1 MEKKKSYIIKLKV
14 DPDNDD
20 VISISQTCCPW
31 NPQNAKKHMTNALK
45 NALES
50 LVENKT

>member
-1 MEKKKSYIIKLKV
+1 MQKEKPYIIKLKV
-14 DPDNDD
+14 DPDTDD
-20 VISISQTCCPW
+20 IISISQTGCPW
-31 NPQNAKKHMTNALK
+31 NPRSAKKHMANALK